1 MVSPSPTRS
10 DSYEPTTP
18 SVLLDPAV
26 LRAAR
31 QIYRTYYEIHPQ
43 KMQNPVGVVIDRH
56 SHRGKLVFGNKP
68 ILLYTESF
76 VPFNQLEAPM
86 Y

>member
-1 MVSPSPTRS
+1 MVSFSPTRS
-10 DSYEPTTP
+10 DNYEQNTP
-18 SVLLDPAV
+18 SVLIDPAV

-31 QIYRTYYEIHPQ
+31 QIYQTYYEVHPE
-43 KMQNPVGVVIDRH
+43 KMQRPVGLVIDRQ
-56 SHRGKLVFGNKP
+56 SHRGKLIFGVKP

-76 VPFNQLEAPM
+76 VPFNQLEASM

>member
-1 MVSPSPTRS
+1 MVSSSPTRS

-18 SVLLDPAV
+18 SVLLEPAI

-31 QIYRTYYEIHPQ
+31 QIYHLFYEVHPG
-43 KMQNPVGVVIDRH
+43 KMQRPVGVVIDRQ
-56 SHRGKLVFGNKP
+56 SHRGKLVFGVKP
-68 ILLYTESF
+68 ILLYTECF
-76 VPFNQLEAPM
+76 VPFNQLEAPI

>member
-1 MVSPSPTRS
+1 MVSSSPPRS
-10 DSYEPTTP
+10 NNYEPANP

-31 QIYRTYYEIHPQ
+31 QIYRTYYEIHPE
-43 KMQNPVGVVIDRH
+43 KMQRPVGVVIDRQ
-56 SHRGKLVFGNKP
+56 SHRGKLIFGNKP
-68 ILLYTESF
+68 ILLYTECF
-76 VPFNQLEAPM
+76 VPFNQLEAPL